1 MEKKYVIA
9 IIVGVS
15 VGGLL
20 TALYLWRLKSGSLQ
34 NKSEVEITVPTKL
47 PQTTMDLMTWKD
59 QAGISFQYPKELTT
73 NKHDE
78 DQDNYA
84 HIEFINKDHPGSVIV
99 WVKDVPA
106 KVYDAAGWV
115 KSERKFVDAPVFDA
129 TLSGKLAKRVLVT
142 TPKKMMV
149 IGTVSEDLLYI
160 IEASLEDS
168 DYWTKVSDSISKTFT
183 ITPQAASSAPSSTS
197 DTSGGDEA
205 VDEEEVVE

>member
-1 MEKKYVIA
+1 MGKKYVIS
-9 IIVGVS
+9 IVVGVS

-20 TALYLWRLKSGSLQ
+20 TALYLWRVKSSGIQ
-34 NKSEVEITVPTKL
+34 NNPDVDIASPTKI
-47 PQTTMDLMTWKD
+47 PQAAMERATWKD

-84 HIEFINKDHPGSVIV
+84 HIEFTHKDHPGSVIV

-129 TLSGKLAKRVLVT
+129 TLAGKIAKRILVT
-142 TPKKMMV
+142 TPKKMIV
-149 IGTVSEDLLYI
+149 IGTMSDDLLYY

-168 DYWTKVSDSISKTFT
+168 EYWTNVSDTISKTFT
-183 ITPQAASSAPSSTS
+183 ITPQEISTASSAGADVGT
-197 DTSGGDEA
+197 GDEP

>member
-9 IIVGVS
+9 IIVGVI

-20 TALYLWRLKSGSLQ
+20 TAWYLWRVKSSAIL
-34 NKSEVEITVPTKL
+34 NNPEVEITSTTQT
-47 PQTTMDLMTWKD
+47 PQTAMELATWKD

-84 HIEFINKDHPGSVIV
+84 HIELTNKDHPGSVIV

-106 KVYDAAGWV
+106 KVYNAASWV
-115 KSERKFVDAPVFDA
+115 KSERKFADAPVFDA

-149 IGTVSEDLLYI
+149 TGTVSEDLLYVL
-160 IEASLEDS
+160 EASLEDS
-168 DYWTKVSDSISKTFT
+168 DYWTKVFDTISKTFT
-183 ITPQAASSAPSSTS
+183 IIPQVASSANP
-197 DTSGGDEA
+197 DVDAGDEP

>member
-20 TALYLWRLKSGSLQ
+20 TAWYLWRVQSSGMQ
-34 NKSEVEITVPTKL
+34 NNPDVEITVPTKL
-47 PQTTMDLMTWKD
+47 PQTAMDLTTWKD

-84 HIEFINKDHPGSVIV
+84 HIEFTHTDHPGSVIV

-106 KVYDAAGWV
+106 KVYDAASWV
-115 KSERKFVDAPVFDA
+115 KSERKFIDAPVFDA
-129 TLSGKLAKRVLVT
+129 TLSGKIAKRVLVT
-142 TPKKMMV
+142 IPKKMIV
-149 IGTVSEDLLYI
+149 IGTVSDDLLYY

-168 DYWTKVSDSISKTFT
+168 DYWTKVSDTISKTFT
-183 ITPQAASSAPSSTS
+183 IIPQEILSANADVGT
-197 DTSGGDEA
+197 GDEA

>member
-20 TALYLWRLKSGSLQ
+20 TALYLWRVKSSGIQ
-34 NKSEVEITVPTKL
+34 NTPDVEIALPTKAA
-47 PQTTMDLMTWKD
+47 QTAMELTTWKD
-59 QAGISFQYPKELTT
+59 QTGISFQYPKELKT

-84 HIEFINKDHPGSVIV
+84 HIELTNKDHPGSVIV

-115 KSERKFVDAPVFDA
+115 KSERKFIDAPVFDA
-129 TLSGKLAKRVLVT
+129 TLSGKIAKRVLVT
-142 TPKKMMV
+142 TPKKMIV
-149 IGTVSEDLLYI
+149 IGAVSDDLLYY

-168 DYWTKVSDSISKTFT
+168 DYWTNVSDTIFKTFT
-183 ITPQAASSAPSSTS
+183 IKPQEVSAASSA
-197 DTSGGDEA
+197 GDEA